1 MIYFLGELVQCE
13 SLSILMNS
21 QRLDSESS
29 NQTTRIVGN
38 PMMTIEL
45 FTRIDLEMFVMR
57 NARDLVHQ
65 IIALFNP

>member
-29 NQTTRIVGN
+29 DQTIKIVGN

-45 FTRIDLEMFVMR
+45 FTRLDLEMFVMR
-57 NARDLVHQ
+57 NDRDLVRQ

>member
-13 SLSILMNS
+13 SLSFLMNS

-29 NQTTRIVGN
+29 NQTIKIVCN

-45 FTRIDLEMFVMR
+45 STRLELEMFVMR